1 MKVRKAVFPSA
12 GFGTRFLPITKTIP
26 KEMLPIVDKPLI
38 QYSIE
43 EAKDSGIEQIIIV
56 TSRGKTAI
64 EDYFDR
70 DPELEAFLLEKGKEE
85 LEKRVKQLAEL
96 AEYVYV
102 RQKIA
107 QGLGDAIM
115 HSENVVCGEPFA
127 VFLSDDIIDSKIPV
141 MKQLMD
147 VYQQFG
153 GSVLAVERVP
163 RSKAFMYGII
173 KGRKVAQ
180 GIYEVED
187 LVEKPEDKPPSN
199 LAIMGRYILTPTIF
213 DALRNTQ
220 PGRGGEVQLTDA
232 IRNLLSTEKVY
243 ACEFEGTRYDAG
255 DKLGFIK
262 ANIAFSL
269 KRKEFRGELRRF
281 LKKLL

>member
-12 GFGTRFLPITKTIP
+12 GFGTRFLPITKAIP
-26 KEMLPIVDKPLI
+26 KEMLPVVDKPLI

-43 EAKDSGIEQIIIV
+43 EANASGIEQIIIV

-70 DPELEAFLLEKGKEE
+70 DPELESFLLEKGKEE
-85 LEKRVKQLAEL
+85 LEKSVKQLAEL

-102 RQKIA
+102 RQKMA

-115 HSENVVCGEPFA
+115 HSEGVVCGEPFA
-127 VFLSDDIIDSKIPV
+127 VFLSDDIIDSKVPV

-147 VYQQFG
+147 VYERFG

-163 RSKAFMYGII
+163 AGKTHMYGII
-173 KGRKVAQ
+173 KGRRVAPGVYQ
-180 GIYEVED
+180 VED
-187 LVEKPEDKPPSN
+187 LVEKPGENPPSN
-199 LAIMGRYILTPTIF
+199 LAIMGRYILTPAIF
-213 DALRNTQ
+213 DALRKTP

-232 IRNLLSTEKVY
+232 IRNLLAREKVY
-243 ACEFEGTRYDAG
+243 ACQFEGTRYDAG

-269 KRKEFRGELRRF
+269 KRREFRGELRRF

>member
-187 LVEKPEDKPPSN
+187 LVEKPKDKPPSN

>member
-85 LEKRVKQLAEL
+85 LEKRVKQLSEL

-180 GIYEVED
+180 GVYEVED

-199 LAIMGRYILTPTIF
+199 LAIMGRYILTPRIF

>member
-173 KGRKVAQ
+173 RGRKVAQ

-187 LVEKPEDKPPSN
+187 LVEKPKDKPPSN

>member
-1 MKVRKAVFPSA
+1 MKVRKAVFPAA
-12 GFGTRFLPITKTIP
+12 GFGTRFLPITKAIP

-43 EAKDSGIEQIIIV
+43 EARDSGIEQIIIV
-56 TSRGKTAI
+56 TSRGKTAM

-85 LEKRVKQLAEL
+85 LEKRVKQLSEL

-102 RQKIA
+102 RQKMA

-115 HSENVVCGEPFA
+115 HSEKVVCDEPFA
-127 VFLSDDIIDSKIPV
+127 VFLSDDIIDSRVPV
-141 MKQLMD
+141 IRQLMD
-147 VYQQFG
+147 VYEQFG

-163 RSKAFMYGII
+163 RSRTSMYGVI
-173 KGRKVAQ
+173 KGRKVAPCV
-180 GIYEVED
+180 YHVED
-187 LVEKPEDKPPSN
+187 LVEKPKEKPPSN

-213 DALRNTQ
+213 EALKTTP

-232 IRNLLSTEKVY
+232 IRNLLAKEKVY
-243 ACEFEGTRYDAG
+243 ACQFEGTRYDAG

-262 ANIAFSL
+262 ANMAFSM

>member
-85 LEKRVKQLAEL
+85 LEKRVKQLSEL

-180 GIYEVED
+180 GVYEVED